1 MRRLFLIFAIFVFCV
16 ATLSATARITDGI
29 HFYLPFNEG
38 KGNVARDVGPNGFEA
53 VLHDSA
59 EFVADGKVGGAIEFS
74 GGPAIIED
82 PGGQSEVYVEH
93 LTVAVWIFPFEI
105 SDVALGN
112 GHVYGNIFYD
122 KSGTSDDN
130 VEFGLGSGEGLYW
143 YINSGQKDM
152 GPFNGADV
160 DTTVSLPNLGLKPD
174 TWYHVVGTFDD
185 EALKVYLDGELVGE
199 KDTPNNGP
207 VMVWNDN
214 NIEIGGRPDTNGG
227 ANLYKGLLDELVVYD
242 RALSAEE
249 VETVMNSR
257 DILTVDVAGK
267 LTTTW
272 GALKAR

>member
-1 MRRLFLIFAIFVFCV
+1 M
-16 ATLSATARITDGI
+16 
-29 HFYLPFNEG
+29 
-38 KGNVARDVGPNGFEA
+38 
-53 VLHDSA
+53 
-59 EFVADGKVGGAIEFS
+59 
-74 GGPAIIED
+74 
-82 PGGQSEVYVEH
+82 EH

-143 YINSGQKDM
+143 YINSGQKKM

-160 DTTVSLPNLGLKPD
+160 DTTVSVPNLGLKPD
-174 TWYHVVGTFDD
+174 TWYHVAGTFDD
-185 EALKVYLDGELVGE
+185 EKLEVYVDGELVGE
-199 KDTPNNGP
+199 KATPNNAP

-242 RALSAEE
+242 RALTAEE
-249 VETVMNSR
+249 IEIYIPDFSPTWIRGYRTRQWDLLPILATLCRVRRSPPFPPLVPSR
-257 DILTVDVAGK
+257 C
-267 LTTTW
+267 
-272 GALKAR
+272 ALFLL

>member
-1 MRRLFLIFAIFVFCV
+1 MKRLFLIFAVFAFCV
-16 ATLSATARITDGI
+16 ATLNATAQVTKGL

-38 KGNVARDVGPNGFEA
+38 KGDVAKDVGPKGFEA
-53 VLHDSA
+53 ELHDSA
-59 EFVADGKVGGAIEFS
+59 KFVAKGKVGGAIEFS
-74 GGPAIIED
+74 GGPALIMD
-82 PGGQSEVYVEH
+82 PGGQSELYVEH
-93 LTVAVWIFPFEI
+93 LTVAVWIHPFEI

-122 KSGTSDDN
+122 KSGKSDDN

-143 YINSGQKDM
+143 YINSGQKKM

-160 DTTVSLPNLGLKPD
+160 DTTLSLPNLGLKPK
-174 TWYHVVGTFDD
+174 TWYHVVGTFDG
-185 EALKVYLDGELVGE
+185 EKIHIYLNGKLAGE
-199 KDTPNNGP
+199 KDVPKNGP

-227 ANLYKGLLDELVVYD
+227 ANLYKGLLDELAVYD
-242 RALSAEE
+242 RALTAEE
-249 VETVMNSR
+249 VETVMNAR

-272 GALKAR
+272 GALKTR